1 MDSSDSHFISPIKF
15 LCIFFT
21 KFTLPWNKF
30 DDSTRILQTFH
41 VLKNSDPPE
50 IKHIFN
56 FVNYFYFLGHSSI
69 VVYYLR
75 NDDDVFFYS
84 AMPNETV
91 KVYTSVF
98 LNIIFRYRFT
108 GKSADFSIDLSKTSL
123 TWHTEIKGLLY
134 EFTRKM

>member
-1 MDSSDSHFISPIKF
+1 MRSVYNTNSPTWIPQNHVFLEHILFPLSNSSVF
-15 LCIFFT
+15 FFT

-30 DDSTRILQTFH
+30 EDSTRILQTVH

-75 NDDDVFFYS
+75 NDDDVFFNS
-84 AMPNETV
+84 AMPNEAV

-108 GKSADFSIDLSKTSL
+108 GKSAGFFH
-123 TWHTEIKGLLY
+123 W
-134 EFTRKM
+134 FQ